1 MKKVRRVYQTGQLRE
16 VRDVYVQDKY
26 IPRGPRKKGNARR
39 SQMDANMKTAIRE
52 ANRIITANFRYERG
66 DILATLSFEQEPE
79 SREAAWA
86 LCSKKLDKL
95 RRMAKKNGQALRFFA
110 VVSDMDGETKET
122 VRIHIH
128 ACLGGVT
135 MEQVR
140 QAWDL
145 GVADCRSI
153 RKEYSHERLAVY
165 LLTQCRCKPD
175 EKKWHTSRNLERTQ
189 LISETEVQ
197 GTSRYHM
204 PKGGKEIWRG
214 EYAPDQGKLL
224 DVQIW
229 MPAPETA
236 AQPKQPKPA
245 AAARAGGRVKN
256 NKGEKGKKKEA
267 GTHDQAGK

>member
-26 IPRGPRKKGNARR
+26 IPRGPRKKGNARK
-39 SQMDANMKTAIRE
+39 SQMDANTKTAIRE
-52 ANRIITANFRYERG
+52 ASRIITANFRYERG
-66 DILATLSFEQEPE
+66 DILATLSFEEEPE

-86 LCSKKLDKL
+86 LCKNRLDKL
-95 RRMAKKNGQALRFFA
+95 RRVAKKNGQALRYFA
-110 VVSDMDGETKET
+110 VVSDMDGETKEA

-128 ACLGGVT
+128 ICLGGVT

-140 QAWDL
+140 KVWDL
-145 GVADCRSI
+145 GVTDCRSI
-153 RKEYSHERLAVY
+153 RREYSHERLAVY
-165 LLTQCRCKPD
+165 LLKQCRCKPN
-175 EKKWHTSRNLERTQ
+175 EKKWHTSRNLERTK

-229 MPAPETA
+229 MPEPA
-236 AQPKQPKPA
+236 AVAKTKPA
-245 AAARAGGRVKN
+245 NPASTTPAGGRVKK
-256 NKGEKGKKKEA
+256 NKGGG
-267 GTHDQAGK
+267 GTK